1 MNQAKY
7 NDKKQTFAVYGTLRL
22 NQGNYK
28 RILKNNSKHI
38 KTVNIPGF
46 EMFSLGGFPGIKRS
60 NDKNSTIVADIFEVS
75 CPETKRNLDYLEG
88 YNKETDSGMYLRRK
102 IKLQNENDCEIY
114 IWNYEDRGV
123 VIEDGDWVRFK
134 NQIHQVN
141 V

>member
-1 MNQAKY
+1 MNQTEY

-22 NQGNYK
+22 NQGNYE

-38 KTVNIPGF
+38 KTINIPGF

-60 NDKNSTIVADIFEVS
+60 NDESSTIVADLFEVS
-75 CPETKRNLDYLEG
+75 CPETKRRLDMLEG

-102 IKLQNENDCEIY
+102 VELHNEEDCEIY
-114 IWNYEDRGV
+114 IWNYEDRGP
-123 VIEDGDWVRFK
+123 VIENGDWVEFK
-134 NQIHQVN
+134 NQRNQVN